1 MVIMPT
7 IYARGLQVKHLE
19 KENRILKANGET
31 RLLEASREIGVLQ
44 NERDLL
50 NATLQAAIDPL
61 TGAVSSTSNEHYV
74 GNPYKTYSTQ
84 VQVLHNKYDLKD
96 DWGCMTLK
104 NIVDVRAAFMIGRG
118 VQVVKRNGYKGKAER
133 ELAFIRDFI
142 NFNNID
148 EEAPQD
154 WAVGTELEGKVLI
167 RLVPVGK
174 EDGYMGEHRGM
185 VRAVYVPWQT
195 HQYTITAD
203 EPNYYRYLKANY
215 EGTATRPD
223 QKSIDTSFNLIENQF
238 IYKRFGG
245 TAATYNETSPKAAFV
260 LRHIE
265 DLDKELW
272 DWRKIN
278 SLFAAPTPVITVDTI
293 EEAKRIEERIANR
306 NWRIGKALV
315 LVNGEFKL
323 EMYKGEGFTTI
334 QKAVESDIQAISGA
348 TGVPVHFLGHPELLS
363 NRATAENLLELIE
376 LSTGKERKV
385 WIGTYEELFHK
396 AILMYNEAFR
406 SNLSPLAID
415 AEIPFT
421 SSQSLKVI
429 QDVYLPMYIEGA
441 MSLEQLLSYISEV
454 DVEQEVERI
463 EENKKN
469 DLSAN
474 RQSASDGGIGNSRDG
489 GRGLVGEN

>member
-1 MVIMPT
+1 MLMPT
-7 IYARGLQVKHLE
+7 SHGYSVQIQALE
-19 KENRILKANGET
+19 RNNRILEAEKKASV
-31 RLLEASREIGVLQ
+31 READGTIGVL
-44 NERDLL
+44 NDKIEFL
-50 NATLQAAIDPL
+50 NTTVQAAIDSL
-61 TGAVSSTSNEHYV
+61 TNTDSSTDNQHYV
-74 GNPYKTYSTQ
+74 GNPYKEYSTQ
-84 VQVLHNKYDLKD
+84 VKVLHSKYDLAD

-118 VQVVKRNGYKGKAER
+118 VQVVKRDGFKGDADR
-133 ELAFIRDFI
+133 ELEFIRQFI

-167 RLVPVGK
+167 RLESVKKGNYSG
-174 EDGYMGEHRGM
+174 DQRGM
-185 VRAVYVPWQT
+185 IRAVYVPWHT

-203 EPNYYRYLKANY
+203 EPNYYRYLSATYKGN
-215 EGTATRPD
+215 TTRPD
-223 QKSIDTSFNLIENQF
+223 HKPIDTSFNLKESQF

-245 TAATYNETSPKAAFV
+245 SAATYNETAPKSAFV

-278 SLFAAPTPVITVDTI
+278 SLFAAPTPVITVESVSEVDRVAA
-293 EEAKRIEERIANR
+293 EMKLK

-315 LVNGEFKL
+315 LVNGKFEL
-323 EMYKGEGFTTI
+323 VAYKGEGYSTI
-334 QKAVESDIQAISGA
+334 QKAVESDVQAISGA

-385 WIGTYEELFHK
+385 WIGTYEELFQK
-396 AILMYNEAFR
+396 AILMYNEKFR
-406 SNLSPLAID
+406 SNLNPQAID

-421 SSQSLKVI
+421 SSQSLSVI
-429 QDVYLPMYIEGA
+429 EKVYLPMYTSGA
-441 MSLEQLLSYISEV
+441 MSLEHLLSYLSEV
-454 DVEQEVERI
+454 DVEQEIERI
-463 EENKKN
+463 KENKK
-469 DLSAN
+469 DGLLPE
-474 RQSASDGGIGNSRDG
+474 RQSASDGGVGNSQSG
-489 GRGLVGEN
+489 GQRVAGKD